1 MSSEPVPP
9 GGGGSESGGA
19 PHRRRRR
26 RALRIGIVLAVVV
39 AIFAGASLAAAAYT
53 ERSSFCEHACHEM
66 EPYGATWEKSKHSD
80 IACVHC
86 HIKPGAVQFVKAK
99 GSALREVWVHFT
111 GDVRGADRGHPPRPR
126 LDLHGER
133 LPPGRERPGPAH
145 PRVRQRDGRCLSRR
159 DGGGVAGRRRVRH
172 P

>member
-9 GGGGSESGGA
+9 VGGGDESGPA
-19 PHRRRRR
+19 PRTRRRR

-111 GDVRGADRGHPPRPR
+111 GDVKAPIAVTRHIPDSTCTASDCHPAGSVPDPLTLKSVSATAAAPHRRPAARPRP
-126 LDLHGER
+126 
-133 LPPGRERPGPAH
+133 P
-145 PRVRQRDGRCLSRR
+145 
-159 DGGGVAGRRRVRH
+159 
-172 P
+172 